1 MRLRHI
7 EVIQAILQTGSI
19 TAAAN
24 LLHISQPAVSK
35 TLQHAEQQLGF
46 ELFLRTKGRLLP
58 TPEAH
63 ILQREFDLLGD
74 DLQRIRDLAANLRHQ
89 ENHPLR
95 LVCTPTLA
103 QQLLPMSVSQ
113 WRTYFPNK
121 ICYLATHHT
130 DGIKRA
136 LLLRE
141 CDLGF
146 SLQPSDHPGI
156 YSEPLAQGCLQVI
169 TPKNWELGAE
179 GVIDLADL
187 AGQRMIGLELK
198 DPIGALLSSQLE
210 RLTPPVEVFTR
221 VQTYQLQL
229 SMVAS
234 GEGIAIVDP
243 FTAFSARH
251 LGLTSHPLTPNI
263 AITLHG
269 WWLKDQNFL
278 EPQRRLL
285 AKVKEAARELL
296 HCSSQPS

>member
-58 TPEAH
+58 TPEAR

-113 WRTYFPNK
+113 WRTYYPNK

-156 YSEPLAQGCLQVI
+156 YSECLAQGCLQVI
-169 TPKNWELGAE
+169 TPEGWKLGAR

-187 AGQRMIGLELK
+187 AGQRMIGLDLK
-198 DPIGALLSSQLE
+198 DPIGVLLSGQLE
-210 RLTPPVEVFTR
+210 RLTPPVQVFTR
-221 VQTYQLQL
+221 VQTYQLLL

-243 FTAFSARH
+243 FTAASARL
-251 LGLTSHPLTPNI
+251 LGLTSNPMALGT
-263 AITLHG
+263 TVSLYG
-269 WWLKDQNFL
+269 WWLNEQSFL
-278 EPQRRLL
+278 EPQSRLL
-285 AKVKEAARELL
+285 AQVKKAALELL
-296 HCSSQPS
+296 GNSS

>member
-58 TPEAH
+58 TPEAR

-74 DLQRIRDLAANLRHQ
+74 DLPRIRDLAANLRHQ

-113 WRTYFPNK
+113 WRTYYPNK

-156 YSEPLAQGCLQVI
+156 YSECLAQGCLQVI
-169 TPKNWELGAE
+169 TPEGWKLGAR

-187 AGQRMIGLELK
+187 AGQRMIGLDLK
-198 DPIGALLSSQLE
+198 DPIGVLLSGQLE
-210 RLTPPVEVFTR
+210 RLTPPVQVFTR
-221 VQTYQLQL
+221 VQTYQLLL

-243 FTAFSARH
+243 FTAASARL
-251 LGLTSHPLTPNI
+251 LGLTSNPMALGT
-263 AITLHG
+263 TVSLYG
-269 WWLKDQNFL
+269 WWLNEQSFL
-278 EPQRRLL
+278 EPQSRLL
-285 AKVKEAARELL
+285 AQVKKAALELL
-296 HCSSQPS
+296 GNSS